1 MAEDSCMLEVCFR
14 FLSVYSGNS
23 ATACSPFLAVG
34 FRKPV
39 QPLYLW
45 TQYPCWV
52 LPVGD
57 GLLALLPV
65 KAQRPAVR
73 SFFFIP
79 SAAAISSLALPHAF
93 ISMICFV
100 YFLDMAKP
108 LM

>member
-1 MAEDSCMLEVCFR
+1 MLEVCFR

-34 FRKPV
+34 LRKPV

-45 TQYPCWV
+45 SQYPCWV

-73 SFFFIP
+73 SFFFYTQCCGNFF
-79 SAAAISSLALPHAF
+79 A
-93 ISMICFV
+93 CFAPCFHFDDLFCV
-100 YFLDMAKP
+100 FS
-108 LM
+108 